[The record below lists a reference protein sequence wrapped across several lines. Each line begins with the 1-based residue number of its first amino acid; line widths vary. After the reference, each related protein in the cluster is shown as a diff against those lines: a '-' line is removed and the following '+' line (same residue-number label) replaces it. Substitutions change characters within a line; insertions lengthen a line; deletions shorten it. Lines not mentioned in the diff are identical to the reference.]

1 MCWMTSATT
10 RALLRCVWLTNHN
23 CTPPPTTTTSLF
35 TTRCT
40 ISSRH
45 FVLVSLYTRMTQ
57 NNEVC
62 WAPSDCVT
70 TRYCYIDFRIRVPT
84 TNNNIQQIDQKT
96 NLKLKTCK
104 LNLKSRTKTIVGVV
118 GRNKCHIK
126 GMNHRLDLKAT
137 RLLYSDR
144 CQKNICHTFQG
155 QRAHQQLSTTDDC
168 KMEAVFYVCEG
179 GNFGIFQTKS
189 RLMTTLVR
197 PLIRTLRVPG
207 IESKMM
213 TNLRRYWWTLTRND
227 CSTILRIPNGYL
239 LHVCVSK
246 TCP

>member
-1 MCWMTSATT
+1 MKCAELLQIASRRGIVTSTFESGFQQQTT
-10 RALLRCVWLTNHN
+10 LFNKLTKKQTKVKN
-23 CTPPPTTTTSLF
+23 L
-35 TTRCT
+35 
-40 ISSRH
+40 
-45 FVLVSLYTRMTQ
+45 
-57 NNEVC
+57 
-62 WAPSDCVT
+62 
-70 TRYCYIDFRIRVPT
+70 
-84 TNNNIQQIDQKT
+84 QIKSQ
-96 NLKLKTCK
+96 
-104 LNLKSRTKTIVGVV
+104 SRTKTIVGVV

-213 TNLRRYWWTLTRND
+213 TNLRRY
-227 CSTILRIPNGYL
+227 
-239 LHVCVSK
+239 
-246 TCP
+246 